1 MRQSAVIPGL
11 RRRRAR
17 AALAASGAVSA
28 LLLLGGVSCGARSE
42 PVAAIDLELERSAAP
57 QGAFVAAE
65 VSLTVLQAFTPLDR
79 DYRVFVHF
87 LNPDGQLLW
96 ADDHD
101 PPVPSSDWRPGQTVS
116 YSRRL
121 AIPADAY
128 VGEATIAVGLYYP
141 PLGERLP
148 LAGEHLGQRSYRGGR
163 LTIEAAAARNL
174 LTYEYGWYDQEF
186 EQSGG
191 RGARWRWTAE
201 AAGLAFPNPYSEA
214 VLQLLL
220 DGRPDLVPGGRQ
232 EVAILANGE
241 HLERILLESR
251 ERRFVEVKLPAAR
264 LAGGRTTRIELQ
276 VRPTFVPAA
285 AAGSTSIDGRR
296 LGVRV
301 HHAFV
306 NVR

>member
-1 MRQSAVIPGL
+1 MRQSAV
-11 RRRRAR
+11 
-17 AALAASGAVSA
+17 SV
-28 LLLLGGVSCGARSE
+28 LLLLGGLSCGAQNE
-42 PVAAIDLELERSAAP
+42 PVAAIDLDLERSAAP

-65 VSLTVLQAFTPLDR
+65 LSLILLPAFAPLDR

-87 LNPDGQLLW
+87 LDADGRLLW

-101 PPVPSSDWRPGQTVS
+101 PPVPSSDWRRGQTLS
-116 YSRRL
+116 YGRRL
-121 AIPADAY
+121 AIPEDAN
-128 VGEATIAVGLYYP
+128 VGEATIAVGLYHP

-148 LAGEHLGQRSYRGGR
+148 LAGEHLGQLSYRGGR

-186 EQSGG
+186 EQGGG

-201 AAGLAFPNPYSEA
+201 TAGLSFLNPYSDA

-220 DGRPDLVPGGRQ
+220 DGRPDLAPGGRQ
-232 EVAILANGE
+232 EVDVLADGE
-241 HLERILLESR
+241 PLDRIVLESR
-251 ERRFVEVKLPAAR
+251 DRQFVDVMLPAAR
-264 LAGGRTTRIELQ
+264 LGGGRTARIEIRVQ
-276 VRPTFVPAA
+276 PTFVPSA
-285 AAGSTSIDGRR
+285 AAGSASIDDRR

>member
-1 MRQSAVIPGL
+1 MRQSAV
-11 RRRRAR
+11 
-17 AALAASGAVSA
+17 SV
-28 LLLLGGVSCGARSE
+28 LLLLGGVSCGAQSE
-42 PVAAIDLELERSAAP
+42 PVAAIDLELQRSAAP
-57 QGAFVAAE
+57 QGALVAAE
-65 VSLTVLQAFTPLDR
+65 LSLTLLPAFAPLDR

-87 LNPDGQLLW
+87 LDADGQLLW

-101 PPVPSSDWRPGQTVS
+101 PPVPSSEWRRGQTLS
-116 YSRRL
+116 YDRRL
-121 AIPADAY
+121 AIPEDAH
-128 VGEATIAVGLYYP
+128 VGEATIAVGLYHP

-148 LAGEHLGQRSYRGGR
+148 LAGEHLGQLSYRGGR

-191 RGARWRWTAE
+191 LGARWRWTAE
-201 AAGLAFPNPYSEA
+201 AAGLAFPNPYSDA

-232 EVAILANGE
+232 EVDVLAGGE
-241 HLERILLESR
+241 PLDRIVLESR
-251 ERRFVEVKLPAAR
+251 ERQFVDVMLPAAR
-264 LAGGRTTRIELQ
+264 LGGGRTARIEIRVQ
-276 VRPTFVPAA
+276 PTFVPSA
-285 AAGSTSIDGRR
+285 AAGSASIDGRR

>member
-1 MRQSAVIPGL
+1 MRQSAV
-11 RRRRAR
+11 
-17 AALAASGAVSA
+17 VV
-28 LLLLGGVSCGARSE
+28 LLLLGGLSCGARSE

-65 VSLTVLQAFTPLDR
+65 LSLTLLPAFAPLDR

-87 LNPDGQLLW
+87 LDPDGQLLW

-101 PPVPSSDWRPGQTVS
+101 PPVPSREWRRGQTLS
-116 YSRRL
+116 YGRRL
-121 AIPADAY
+121 AIPEDAH
-128 VGEATIAVGLYYP
+128 VGEATIAVGLYHP

-148 LAGEHLGQRSYRGGR
+148 LAGEHLGQLSYRGGR

-201 AAGLAFPNPYSEA
+201 VAGVSFPNPYSDA

-220 DGRPDLVPGGRQ
+220 DGRPDLAPGGRQ
-232 EVAILANGE
+232 EVDVLAGGE
-241 HLERILLESR
+241 PLDRIVLESR
-251 ERRFVEVKLPAAR
+251 DRQFVEVMLPAAR
-264 LAGGRTTRIELQ
+264 LGGGRTARIEIRVQ
-276 VRPTFVPAA
+276 PTFVPSA
-285 AAGSTSIDGRR
+285 AAGSTSIDDRR

>member
-1 MRQSAVIPGL
+1 MRQSAV
-11 RRRRAR
+11 
-17 AALAASGAVSA
+17 SV
-28 LLLLGGVSCGARSE
+28 LLLLAGVSCGARSE

-65 VSLTVLQAFTPLDR
+65 LSLTLLPAFASLDR

-87 LNPDGQLLW
+87 LDPDGQLLW

-101 PPVPSSDWRPGQTVS
+101 PPVPSSDWRRGQTLS

-121 AIPADAY
+121 AIPDDAY
-128 VGEATIAVGLYYP
+128 VGEATIAVGLYHP

-148 LAGEHLGQRSYRGGR
+148 LAGEHLGQLSYRGGR

-186 EQSGG
+186 EQSDG

-201 AAGLAFPNPYSEA
+201 IAGLAFPNPYSDA

-220 DGRPDLVPGGRQ
+220 DGRPDLAPGGRQ
-232 EVAILANGE
+232 AVDVLAGGE
-241 HLERILLESR
+241 PLDRIVLESR
-251 ERRFVEVKLPAAR
+251 DRQFVDVMLPAAR
-264 LAGGRTTRIELQ
+264 LGGGRTARIEIRIQ
-276 VRPTFVPAA
+276 PTFVPSEAT
-285 AAGSTSIDGRR
+285 GSASIDDRR

-301 HHAFV
+301 HHAFI

>member
-1 MRQSAVIPGL
+1 MRQSAGI
-11 RRRRAR
+11 RRLERQCIR
-17 AALAASGAVSA
+17 AALTARSTVSV
-28 LLLLGGVSCGARSE
+28 LLLLGGAACGTQNE
-42 PVAAIDLELERSAAP
+42 PIASIDLDLERSAAP

-65 VSLTVLQAFTPLDR
+65 LSLTLLPAFAPLDR

-87 LNPDGQLLW
+87 LGPDGQLLW

-101 PPVPSSDWRPGQTVS
+101 PPVPSSTWRGGQTLS

-121 AIPADAY
+121 AIPVDAY

-141 PLGERLP
+141 PRGERLP
-148 LAGEHLGQRSYRGGR
+148 LAGEHLGQLSYRGGR

-174 LTYEYGWYDQEF
+174 LTYEYGWYDQE
-186 EQSGG
+186 SD
-191 RGARWRWTAE
+191 RSDSHGARWRWTTE
-201 AAGLAFPNPYSEA
+201 AAGLAFPNPYSDV

-232 EVAILANGE
+232 AVDVLADDE
-241 HLERILLESR
+241 PLDRIVLESR
-251 ERRFVEVKLPAAR
+251 DRQFVDVMLPAAH
-264 LAGGRTTRIELQ
+264 LGDGRTARIEIRVQ
-276 VRPTFVPAA
+276 PTFVPSAVPGGA
-285 AAGSTSIDGRR
+285 SIDDRR

>member
-1 MRQSAVIPGL
+1 MRQSAV
-11 RRRRAR
+11 
-17 AALAASGAVSA
+17 SV
-28 LLLLGGVSCGARSE
+28 LLLLGGLSCGARSE

-65 VSLTVLQAFTPLDR
+65 LSLTLLPAFAPLDR

-87 LNPDGQLLW
+87 LDPDGRLLW

-101 PPVPSSDWRPGQTVS
+101 PPVPSSDWRRGQTLS
-116 YSRRL
+116 YGRRL

-128 VGEATIAVGLYYP
+128 VGEATIAVGLYHP

-148 LAGEHLGQRSYRGGR
+148 LAGEHLGQLSYRGGR

-174 LTYEYGWYDQEF
+174 LTYEHGWYDQEF

-191 RGARWRWTAE
+191 SGARWRWTAE
-201 AAGLAFPNPYSEA
+201 TAVLSFPNPYSDA

-220 DGRPDLVPGGRQ
+220 DGRPDLAPGGRQ
-232 EVAILANGE
+232 AVDVLVDGESLDRIVLA
-241 HLERILLESR
+241 SR
-251 ERRFVEVKLPAAR
+251 DRQFMDVMLPAAR
-264 LAGGRTTRIELQ
+264 LGGGRTARIEIRVQ
-276 VRPTFVPAA
+276 PTFVPSA
-285 AAGSTSIDGRR
+285 AAGSASIDDRR

>member
-1 MRQSAVIPGL
+1 MRQSAGIPGF

-17 AALAASGAVSA
+17 TALAASGAVSA
-28 LLLLGGVSCGARSE
+28 LLLLGGVSCGAQGE
-42 PVAAIDLELERSAAP
+42 PVAAIDLGLERSAAP

-65 VSLTVLQAFTPLDR
+65 VSLTLLPAFAPLDR

-87 LNPDGQLLW
+87 LDPDGQLLW

-101 PPVPSSDWRPGQTVS
+101 PPVPSSDWRRGQTLS
-116 YSRRL
+116 YGRRL
-121 AIPADAY
+121 AIPEDAY
-128 VGEATIAVGLYYP
+128 VGEATIAVGLYHP

-148 LAGEHLGQRSYRGGR
+148 LAGEHLGQLSYRGGR

-186 EQSGG
+186 EQGDG

-201 AAGLAFPNPYSEA
+201 AAGLAFPNPYSDA

-232 EVAILANGE
+232 EVEILANGE
-241 HLERILLESR
+241 RLERILLESR
-251 ERRFVEVKLPAAR
+251 ERQFVEVKLPAAR
-264 LAGGRTTRIELQ
+264 PAGGRTTRIELQ

-285 AAGSTSIDGRR
+285 AAGSASIDGRR

-306 NVR
+306 NLR